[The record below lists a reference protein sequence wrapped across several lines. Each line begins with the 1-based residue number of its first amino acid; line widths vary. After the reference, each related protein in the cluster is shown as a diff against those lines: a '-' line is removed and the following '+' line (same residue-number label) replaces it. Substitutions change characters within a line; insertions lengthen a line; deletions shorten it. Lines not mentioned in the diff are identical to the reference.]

1 MKRLG
6 MTKKRNGNPQ
16 MENGFIRISNE
27 LWDAWMC
34 SRFTAREERMIKVV
48 IRFSYGVNRTFAL
61 LSKSDLARFMNEHL
75 PNVDRIMKSL
85 LARGVIRVES
95 AGPKGPLRIFLN
107 KHYREW
113 RVDQA
118 LQKDP
123 DFFGKVVRRMFGDEG
138 TPDETGY
145 QSDKS
150 GYQTDNPEVIN
161 SITCRLS
168 DQEHGSYQS
177 DNLLQDQASETVHE
191 NPPGRHKKTIED
203 ISISTTLVNAPS
215 PVPDDNPFFAP
226 LINDHAFWNTLAS
239 AYPDQDIA
247 AQIRKMT
254 AWLMA
259 NPHRKHKDYKRFIQA
274 WLAREE
280 RKENAHGSEHPDKRR
295 RDRDDH
301 GEEPA
306 PFSDFP
312 PELVIR

>member
-1 MKRLG
+1 MKQLAMG
-6 MTKKRNGNPQ
+6 KKRNGNPQ
-16 MENGFIRISNE
+16 TENGFIRISNE

-48 IRFSYGVNRTFAL
+48 IRFSYGMNRTFAL

-75 PNVDRIMKSL
+75 PNVDGIMKSL

-95 AGPKGPLRIFLN
+95 PGSKGPLRLSLN
-107 KHYREW
+107 KRYREW

-138 TPDETGY
+138 VPDETGY
-145 QSDKS
+145 RSDKS
-150 GYQTDNPEVIN
+150 GYQINNPEVIN

-168 DQEHGSYQS
+168 DQEHGCYQN
-177 DNLLQDQASETVHE
+177 DNLMSDQASETVHE

-203 ISISTTLVNAPS
+203 INISTSLVKAPS
-215 PVPDDNPFFAP
+215 PVPDGHPFFAP
-226 LINDHAFWNTLAS
+226 LIDDHAFWRTLLS
-239 AYPDQDIA
+239 AYPDQDIP
-247 AQIRKMT
+247 AQVRKMT

-259 NPHRKHKDYKRFIQA
+259 NPKRKHKDYKRFIQA

-280 RKENAHGSEHPDKRR
+280 RKENEHGKSRADSQEI
-295 RDRDDH
+295 
-301 GEEPA
+301 PA
-306 PFSDFP
+306 PFSDIP
-312 PELVIR
+312 PELIA

>member
-1 MKRLG
+1 MKRLY
-6 MTKKRNGNPQ
+6 MAKKRNGNPQ
-16 MENGFIRISNE
+16 TENGFIRISNE

-48 IRFSYGVNRTFAL
+48 MRFSYGMNRTFAL

-85 LARGVIRVES
+85 LARGVIRVETTGS
-95 AGPKGPLRIFLN
+95 KGPLRFFLN

-123 DFFGKVVRRMFGDEG
+123 DFFSRVVRRMFGDEG
-138 TPDETGY
+138 APDETGY

-161 SITCRLS
+161 SITCRLL
-168 DQEHGSYQS
+168 DQEHGGYQS
-177 DNLLQDQASETVHE
+177 DNLLSDQASETVHE
-191 NPPGRHKKTIED
+191 KPPGIHNKKTYED
-203 ISISTTLVNAPS
+203 MSISTTLVNAPS
-215 PVPDDNPFFAP
+215 PVPDDHPFFAP
-226 LINDHAFWNTLAS
+226 LIDDHVFWNTLSS
-239 AYPDQDIA
+239 AYPDQDIS
-247 AQIRKMT
+247 AQVRKMT

-259 NPHRKHKDYKRFIQA
+259 NPHRKHKDYKRFIQG

-280 RKENAHGSEHPDKRR
+280 RKEN
-295 RDRDDH
+295 DH
-301 GEEPA
+301 GKSRTDPKEIPA
-306 PFSDFP
+306 PFSDIP
-312 PELVIR
+312 PELIA

>member
-1 MKRLG
+1 MA
-6 MTKKRNGNPQ
+6 KKRNGNPQ
-16 MENGFIRISNE
+16 TENGFIRISNE

-48 IRFSYGVNRTFAL
+48 MRFSYGMNRTFAL

-75 PNVDRIMKSL
+75 PNVDGIMKSL

-95 AGPKGPLRIFLN
+95 PGSKGPLRLSLN
-107 KHYREW
+107 KRYREW

-123 DFFGKVVRRMFGDEG
+123 DFFGKVVRRMFGEEG
-138 TPDETGY
+138 VPDETGY
-145 QSDKS
+145 RSDKS

-168 DQEHGSYQS
+168 DQEHGGYQS
-177 DNLLQDQASETVHE
+177 DNLLPDQASETVHE
-191 NPPGRHKKTIED
+191 KPPGRHKKTIEKTIED
-203 ISISTTLVNAPS
+203 INISTSLVKAPS
-215 PVPDDNPFFAP
+215 PVPDGHPFFAP
-226 LINDHAFWNTLAS
+226 LAYDHAFWRTLAS
-239 AYPDQDIA
+239 AYPDQDIP

-259 NPHRKHKDYKRFIQA
+259 NPKRKHKDYKRFIQA

-280 RKENAHGSEHPDKRR
+280 RKENAHGKSRADSQEIPV
-295 RDRDDH
+295 
-301 GEEPA
+301 
-306 PFSDFP
+306 PFSDIP
-312 PELVIR
+312 PELIA